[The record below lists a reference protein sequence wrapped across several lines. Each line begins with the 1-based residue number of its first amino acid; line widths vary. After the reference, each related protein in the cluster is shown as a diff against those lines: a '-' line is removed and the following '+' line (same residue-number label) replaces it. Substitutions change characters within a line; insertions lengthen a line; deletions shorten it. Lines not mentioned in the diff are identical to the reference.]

1 MKYTIYDNETNK
13 KYDCENEYEFKIK
26 SFAQKQQ
33 LNFFDDEVIE
43 YALSLKRELIDEL
56 DKNSSKSDKIRCE
69 HIKWIEKYL
78 DGIHDFLIQ
87 QKMDIPKVL
96 ENHKAFI
103 YRTSKRDV
111 GRPSGKRNKLTTRKY
126 IWIRDKHQILLDNK
140 KAHTIEESA
149 RLIRSQLQK
158 DKPDFWD
165 NHIYALKTIMDI
177 IKKQKWGD

>member
-1 MKYTIYDNETNK
+1 MKYTIYDNETNE

-43 YALSLKRELIDEL
+43 YALSLKNELIDEL

-103 YRTSKRDV
+103 YRTSKRKV
-111 GRPSGKRNKLTTRKY
+111 GRPKGKGNKLTIKKY
-126 IWIRDKHQILLDNK
+126 NWVRDKHHFLMDK
-140 KAHTIEESA
+140 RKVHTIDESA
-149 RLIRSQLQK
+149 RLIRSHLK
-158 DKPDFWD
+158 KEKPNFWD
-165 NHIYALKTIMDI
+165 DDIYALSTIVDI